1 MTSRQRDRR
10 DDSARYPRAVDA
22 PDDAVM
28 STTTFAPPR
37 AISSARRASRA
48 RFASSSRHLAARASA
63 APEIEPPRPA
73 HASSSTTRR
82 SFFGA
87 ALAATLSTFFVDA
100 ASAAS
105 SATTTS
111 SSEAAAEAIAA
122 RAVGG
127 GGGVELFAVAEAAPG
142 TEIYFGNG
150 CFWGRQ
156 HEFVEAERRRGRSDA
171 EVTSLVGYAGGY
183 STKGPDG
190 KVCYYYGA
198 PDTVYERLGHGEVVR
213 TRLSDDGDAAVEDLR
228 EFAK

>member
-1 MTSRQRDRR
+1 VRAGAVATSSVDGAFARLAITSRVADG
-10 DDSARYPRAVDA
+10 DSAWRLTVEGGEVA
-22 PDDAVM
+22 
-28 STTTFAPPR
+28 
-37 AISSARRASRA
+37 
-48 RFASSSRHLAARASA
+48 
-63 APEIEPPRPA
+63 
-73 HASSSTTRR
+73 
-82 SFFGA
+82 G
-87 ALAATLSTFFVDA
+87 
-100 ASAAS
+100 
-105 SATTTS
+105 
-111 SSEAAAEAIAA
+111 AEAVAA